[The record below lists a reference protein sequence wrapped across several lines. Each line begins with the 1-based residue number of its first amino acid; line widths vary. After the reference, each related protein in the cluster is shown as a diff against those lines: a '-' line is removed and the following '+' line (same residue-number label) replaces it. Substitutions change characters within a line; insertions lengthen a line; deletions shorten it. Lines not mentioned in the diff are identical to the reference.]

1 MQRER
6 CCAVDAVPN
15 IGGVLMEPI
24 QNGLE
29 QSFESER
36 LTRWI
41 RDCQEIEELREAAL
55 ALVQQLDQQ
64 KSARAWLAARASDSE
79 NAKLNM
85 LAELIKS
92 RGQQGESSD
101 APKEDHDSV

>member
-1 MQRER
+1 
-6 CCAVDAVPN
+6 
-15 IGGVLMEPI
+15 MEPI
-24 QNGLE
+24 QKGLE

-85 LAELIKS
+85 LAELIK
-92 RGQQGESSD
+92 RTGQQGESSD
-101 APKEDHDSV
+101 APKEDQDLV

>member
-1 MQRER
+1 
-6 CCAVDAVPN
+6 
-15 IGGVLMEPI
+15 MEPI
-24 QNGLE
+24 QKGLE

-85 LAELIKS
+85 LAELIK
-92 RGQQGESSD
+92 RTGQLGESSD
-101 APKEDHDSV
+101 PPTEAQD

>member
-1 MQRER
+1 
-6 CCAVDAVPN
+6 
-15 IGGVLMEPI
+15 MEPI
-24 QNGLE
+24 QKGLE

-41 RDCQEIEELREAAL
+41 RDCQEIEKLREAAL

-85 LAELIKS
+85 LAELIK
-92 RGQQGESSD
+92 RTGQQGE
-101 APKEDHDSV
+101 PSVPPTEAQD

>member
-1 MQRER
+1 
-6 CCAVDAVPN
+6 
-15 IGGVLMEPI
+15 MEPI
-24 QNGLE
+24 QKGLE

-41 RDCQEIEELREAAL
+41 RECQEIEELREAAL

-85 LAELIKS
+85 LAELIK
-92 RGQQGESSD
+92 RTGQLGESSD
-101 APKEDHDSV
+101 APKDDQDSV

>member
-1 MQRER
+1 
-6 CCAVDAVPN
+6 
-15 IGGVLMEPI
+15 MEPI
-24 QNGLE
+24 QKGLE

-41 RDCQEIEELREAAL
+41 RECQEIEELREAAL
-55 ALVQQLDQQ
+55 SLVQQLDQQ

-85 LAELIKS
+85 LAELIK
-92 RGQQGESSD
+92 RTGQLGESSD
-101 APKEDHDSV
+101 APKDDQDSV

>member
-1 MQRER
+1 M
-6 CCAVDAVPN
+6 
-15 IGGVLMEPI
+15 MEPLEK
-24 QNGLE
+24 GLE

-36 LTRWI
+36 LSRWI

-85 LAELIKS
+85 LAELIKRS
-92 RGQQGESSD
+92 GQNADSPEASQNDQG
-101 APKEDHDSV
+101 

>member
-1 MQRER
+1 
-6 CCAVDAVPN
+6 
-15 IGGVLMEPI
+15 MEPI
-24 QNGLE
+24 QKGLD

-85 LAELIKS
+85 LAELIK
-92 RGQQGESSD
+92 RTGQLGESSD
-101 APKEDHDSV
+101 APKEDQDSV

>member
-1 MQRER
+1 MDSIEK
-6 CCAVDAVPN
+6 
-15 IGGVLMEPI
+15 
-24 QNGLE
+24 GLE

-36 LTRWI
+36 LSRWI

-64 KSARAWLAARASDSE
+64 KSARVWLAARASDSE

-85 LAELIKS
+85 LAELIK
-92 RGQQGESSD
+92 RTGQLGESSD
-101 APKEDHDSV
+101 APKEDNDSV